1 MSLGQT
7 RTFPYPQAPGTRAQ
21 GPRFKP
27 WGRLKYLIHRALRPT
42 HDMTVPIIDN
52 DSLLEERIAKGVAR
66 ATAGDRQAFEDLYR
80 IHVNRVFALCV
91 RMTNDRASAEE
102 LTQDV
107 FVRAWQKLSLFRG
120 DSAFGTWLHRLAVNV
135 VLNARKSEGRDRKRF
150 GGRDAEPE
158 EEPMELQ
165 LAARPV
171 SPGVSIDLEQ
181 AIGMLPPGA
190 RRVFVLHD
198 VEGYKH
204 EEIAEQLS
212 ITTGGSKAQLH
223 RARMLLRKAL
233 ER

>member
-1 MSLGQT
+1 
-7 RTFPYPQAPGTRAQ
+7 
-21 GPRFKP
+21 
-27 WGRLKYLIHRALRPT
+27 
-42 HDMTVPIIDN
+42 MTVPIIDN

-66 ATAGDRQAFEDLYR
+66 ATAGDRQAFEELYR

-91 RMTNDRASAEE
+91 RMTNDRSAAEE

-150 GGRDAEPE
+150 GSRDAETE
-158 EEPMELQ
+158 QEEPIEWQ
-165 LAARPV
+165 LAARAHV
-171 SPGVSIDLEQ
+171 PGLSIDLEQ

-190 RRVFVLHD
+190 RKVFVLHD
-198 VEGYKH
+198 VEGFKH